1 MDRTFHLRR
10 PVAAVAVAA
19 VLLGVGGCG
28 GDSDSD
34 SGKTDT
40 KKEAKPAVVQPVDKT
55 LSTCLKGSGLNP
67 QANGQF
73 ISTGGFVVKGI
84 AVEFPSGTTAV
95 LFPMN
100 SARDAKYGR
109 HAQEVNAPKGA
120 VVTQTGNVV
129 IKYSG
134 SPTAAEK
141 DQIDKCASG

>member
-1 MDRTFHLRR
+1 MDQTFHLRR

-19 VLLGVGGCG
+19 ILLGVGGCG
-28 GDSDSD
+28 SDSNSD
-34 SGKTDT
+34 SGKSDT

-67 QANGQF
+67 KANGQF

-109 HAQEVNAPKGA
+109 HAQEEAAPKQA
-120 VVTQTGNVV
+120 VVTLTGNVV
-129 IKYSG
+129 TTYSDT
-134 SPTAAEK
+134 PTAAEK
-141 DQIDKCASG
+141 AQIDKCASA